1 MSKLR
6 SFYHIIAIMFCE
18 PLKSHLKTTKKL
30 YKHFS
35 NYFNFFSLHYKDGT
49 TDMAKSSR
57 KELEQNSRGREHPFK
72 LRNKK
77 QAWKR

>member
-30 YKHFS
+30 YKHFQIIS
-35 NYFNFFSLHYKDGT
+35 IFFLFIIR
-49 TDMAKSSR
+49 M
-57 KELEQNSRGREHPFK
+57 EQLIWQKVQEKTRAEFQGQRTPF
-72 LRNKK
+72 
-77 QAWKR
+77 

>member
-30 YKHFS
+30 YKHF
-35 NYFNFFSLHYKDGT
+35 LHYKDGT
-49 TDMAKSSR
+49 IDMAKSSR

-77 QAWKR
+77 QA